1 VATVRARTLRAS
13 AGRLALCA
21 SLAWPVAIALVSAS
35 APARAQEDPELE
47 RLRGAIRESR
57 DRVATYE
64 REHRGLLE
72 TVEALDRAA
81 AVIARD
87 LAHVRR
93 VSERAR
99 ETLERVEAEAAAIRE
114 RRKML
119 ERAMSSRAVAL
130 YKAGSAGPVRLLF
143 AADGVRDLLS
153 RLNTLELLL
162 GHDIDL
168 LERHRVESAAL
179 IEAEVRAREALK
191 SRDEALAQLGERSDQ
206 LKRERGTK
214 RKLVA
219 RLHQDRSRERAA
231 LVELE
236 TAARALEETLTSLR
250 RAPAPRSEPLGP
262 PFESLRERLAPPVEA
277 PIVTSFGRV
286 VDAEFKTETFQN
298 GVEFD
303 APLGAAVR
311 AVAAGLVRYAGWF
324 RGYGKL
330 VILDHGDEYFT
341 ISGHLA
347 DIQVEV
353 GDEVESRGVIGTVGD
368 TGSLSGPRLYFEVRQ
383 GREPQDPRKWL
394 RLRDT
399 G

>member
-1 VATVRARTLRAS
+1 MRAGTLGASVAWLS
-13 AGRLALCA
+13 
-21 SLAWPVAIALVSAS
+21 AIALISAV
-35 APARAQEDPELE
+35 ALARAEDEPELE
-47 RLRGAIRESR
+47 QLRGAIRESR

-64 REHRGLLE
+64 REQRGLLE

-81 AVIARD
+81 AAITRD
-87 LAHVRR
+87 LVQIRR
-93 VSERAR
+93 VSKLAR
-99 ETLERVEAEAAAIRE
+99 ETLERVEAEAAVIRE
-114 RRKML
+114 RRTVL
-119 ERAMSSRAVAL
+119 ERAMSGRAVAL

-143 AADGVRDLLS
+143 AADGLRDLLS
-153 RLNTLELLL
+153 RLNTLKLLL

-179 IEAEVRAREALK
+179 FEAEARAREALK
-191 SRDEALAQLGERSDQ
+191 GRDAALARLRERSDQ
-206 LKRERGTK
+206 LKGEREAK
-214 RKLVA
+214 RRLVA
-219 RLHQDRSRERAA
+219 RLHQDRTRERAA

-236 TAARALEETLTSLR
+236 AAARALEETLTSLR
-250 RAPAPRSEPLGP
+250 QAPTRRSESLGP
-262 PFESLRERLAPPVEA
+262 PFASLRERLSPPVDA
-277 PIVTSFGRV
+277 PIATSFGRV
-286 VDAEFKTETFQN
+286 VDAEFKTETFRS

-303 APLGAAVR
+303 APLGAAVE
-311 AVAAGLVRYAGWF
+311 AVAAGQVRFAGWF

-347 DIQVEV
+347 DIRVEV

-368 TGSLSGPRLYFEVRQ
+368 TGSLSGPRLYFEVRH
-383 GREPQDPRKWL
+383 GREPQDPTKWL

>member
-1 VATVRARTLRAS
+1 MRAGTLGASVAWVA
-13 AGRLALCA
+13 
-21 SLAWPVAIALVSAS
+21 AIAFVSAA
-35 APARAQEDPELE
+35 APARAEDEPELE
-47 RLRGAIRESR
+47 RLRDAIRESR
-57 DRVATYE
+57 DRVVTYE
-64 REHRGLLE
+64 REQRGLLE
-72 TVEALDRAA
+72 TVEALDRSA

-99 ETLERVEAEAAAIRE
+99 ETLERVESEAAAIRE
-114 RRKML
+114 RRNGL

-143 AADGVRDLLS
+143 AADGVRDLLA
-153 RLNTLELLL
+153 RLNTLKLLL

-179 IEAEVRAREALK
+179 AEAEARAREALK
-191 SRDEALAQLGERSDQ
+191 GRNEALARLRERSDQ
-206 LKRERGTK
+206 LKRERQTK

-219 RLHQDRSRERAA
+219 RLHRDRTRERAA

-236 TAARALEETLTSLR
+236 TAARALEETLASLR
-250 RAPAPRSEPLGP
+250 QAPARRSEPSGP
-262 PFESLRERLAPPVEA
+262 PFASLRERLAPPVEA
-277 PIVTSFGRV
+277 PIATPFGRV
-286 VDAEFKTETFQN
+286 VDAEFKTETFRS

-303 APLGAAVR
+303 APIGVAVE
-311 AVAAGLVRYAGWF
+311 AVAAGQVRFAGWF

-347 DIQVEV
+347 DIRVEV

-368 TGSLSGPRLYFEVRQ
+368 TGSLSGPRLYFEVRH
-383 GREPQDPRKWL
+383 GREPQDPRGWL

>member
-1 VATVRARTLRAS
+1 MRIGTLGASVAWLVAIVLITVASPVRAEDEPDLEELR
-13 AGRLALCA
+13 R
-21 SLAWPVAIALVSAS
+21 
-35 APARAQEDPELE
+35 AR
-47 RLRGAIRESR
+47 RESR
-57 DRVATYE
+57 ERVTRYA
-64 REHRGLLE
+64 REQRGLLE
-72 TVEALDRAA
+72 TVEALDRSAA
-81 AVIARD
+81 AISRD

-99 ETLERVEAEAAAIRE
+99 ETLERVEAEADVIRE
-114 RRKML
+114 RRKVL

-153 RLNTLELLL
+153 RLNTLKMLL

-179 IEAEVRAREALK
+179 LEAEVRAREALEG
-191 SRDEALAQLGERSDQ
+191 RDEARAPRRARSGK
-206 LKRERGTK
+206 LKRERETK

-250 RAPAPRSEPLGP
+250 QASAPRSEPLGP
-262 PFESLRERLAPPVEA
+262 PFASLREQLAPPVDA
-277 PIVTSFGRV
+277 PIATSFGRV
-286 VDAEFKTETFQN
+286 VDAEFKTETFQS

-303 APLGAAVR
+303 APLGVAVE
-311 AVAAGLVRYAGWF
+311 AVAAGQVRFAGWF

-347 DIQVEV
+347 DIRVGV
-353 GDEVESRGVIGTVGD
+353 GDEVEARGVIGTVGD

-383 GREPQDPRKWL
+383 GREPLDPRKWL

>member
-1 VATVRARTLRAS
+1 MRTGTLGASVAWVA
-13 AGRLALCA
+13 
-21 SLAWPVAIALVSAS
+21 AIALVSAA
-35 APARAQEDPELE
+35 APARAEDEPELE
-47 RLRGAIRESR
+47 RLRDAIRESR
-57 DRVATYE
+57 DRVVTYE
-64 REHRGLLE
+64 REQRGLLE

-81 AVIARD
+81 AAIRRD

-99 ETLERVEAEAAAIRE
+99 ETLERVESEAAAIRE
-114 RRKML
+114 RREVI

-143 AADGVRDLLS
+143 AADGVRDLLA
-153 RLNTLELLL
+153 RLNTLKLLL

-179 IEAEVRAREALK
+179 AEAEARAREALK
-191 SRDEALAQLGERSDQ
+191 GRDEALARLRERSDQ
-206 LKRERGTK
+206 LKRERETK
-214 RKLVA
+214 RELVA
-219 RLHQDRSRERAA
+219 RLHRDRTRERAA
-231 LVELE
+231 LIELE

-250 RAPAPRSEPLGP
+250 QAPARRSEPSGP
-262 PFESLRERLAPPVEA
+262 PFASLRKRLAPPVEA
-277 PIVTSFGRV
+277 PIATSFGRV
-286 VDAEFKTETFQN
+286 VDAEFKTETFQS

-303 APLGAAVR
+303 APIGVAVE
-311 AVAAGLVRYAGWF
+311 AVAAGQVRFAGWF

-330 VILDHGDEYFT
+330 VILDPGDEYFT

-347 DIQVEV
+347 DIWVEV
-353 GDEVESRGVIGTVGD
+353 GDEVKSRGVIGTVGD
-368 TGSLSGPRLYFEVRQ
+368 TGSLSGPRLYFEVRH
-383 GREPQDPRKWL
+383 GREALDPRGWL

>member
-1 VATVRARTLRAS
+1 MRAGTL
-13 AGRLALCA
+13 GALF
-21 SLAWPVAIALVSAS
+21 AWLSAIALISAA
-35 APARAQEDPELE
+35 APARAEDEPELE
-47 RLRGAIRESR
+47 QLRGAIRESR

-64 REHRGLLE
+64 REQRGLLE

-81 AVIARD
+81 AAITRD
-87 LAHVRR
+87 LVQVRR
-93 VSERAR
+93 VSEQAR
-99 ETLERVEAEAAAIRE
+99 ETLERVEAEAAVIRE
-114 RRKML
+114 RRKVL
-119 ERAMSSRAVAL
+119 ERAMSGRAVAL

-143 AADGVRDLLS
+143 AADGLRDLLS
-153 RLNTLELLL
+153 RLNTLKLLL

-179 IEAEVRAREALK
+179 FEAEARAREALK
-191 SRDEALAQLGERSDQ
+191 GRDEALARLRERSDQ
-206 LKRERGTK
+206 LKGERAAK

-219 RLHQDRSRERAA
+219 RLHQDRTRERAA

-236 TAARALEETLTSLR
+236 AAARALEETLTSLR
-250 RAPAPRSEPLGP
+250 QAPTRRSEPLGP
-262 PFESLRERLAPPVEA
+262 PFASLRERLVPPVDA
-277 PIVTSFGRV
+277 PIATSFGRV
-286 VDAEFKTETFQN
+286 VDAEFKTETFRS

-303 APLGAAVR
+303 APLGLAVE
-311 AVAAGLVRYAGWF
+311 AVAAGQVRFAGWF

-347 DIQVEV
+347 DIRVEV

-368 TGSLSGPRLYFEVRQ
+368 TGSLSGPRLYFEVRH
-383 GREPQDPRKWL
+383 GREPQNPTKWL

>member
-1 VATVRARTLRAS
+1 MRAGTVGASVAWVA
-13 AGRLALCA
+13 
-21 SLAWPVAIALVSAS
+21 AIALIAAA
-35 APARAQEDPELE
+35 APARAEDEPELE
-47 RLRGAIRESR
+47 RLREAIRESR
-57 DRVATYE
+57 DRVTTYE
-64 REHRGLLE
+64 REQRGLLE

-81 AVIARD
+81 AVIRRD

-99 ETLERVEAEAAAIRE
+99 ETLKSAEAETAAIRE
-114 RRKML
+114 RRKVL

-143 AADGVRDLLS
+143 AADGVRDMLS
-153 RLNTLELLL
+153 RLNTLKLLL

-168 LERHRVESAAL
+168 LDRHRVESAAL
-179 IEAEVRAREALK
+179 IKAEARAREALK
-191 SRDEALAQLGERSDQ
+191 GRDEALAQLRERSDQ
-206 LKRERGTK
+206 LKREREAK

-219 RLHQDRSRERAA
+219 RLHQDRASERAA

-236 TAARALEETLTSLR
+236 AASRALEETLTSLR
-250 RAPAPRSEPLGP
+250 QTPTRKSEILGP

-277 PIVTSFGRV
+277 PIATSFGRV
-286 VDAEFKTETFQN
+286 VDAEFKTETFQS
-298 GVEFD
+298 GLEFD
-303 APLGAAVR
+303 APLGVAVE
-311 AVAAGLVRYAGWF
+311 AVAAGQVRFAGWF
-324 RGYGKL
+324 RGYGKI
-330 VILDHGDEYFT
+330 VILDHGGEYFT

-347 DIQVEV
+347 DIRVEV
-353 GDEVESRGVIGTVGD
+353 GDEVKSRGVIGTVGD
-368 TGSLSGPRLYFEVRQ
+368 TGSLSGPRLYFEVRH

>member
-1 VATVRARTLRAS
+1 VAAVRAGTLGAS
-13 AGRLALCA
+13 I
-21 SLAWPVAIALVSAS
+21 AWVAAIALVSAV
-35 APARAQEDPELE
+35 APARAEDEPELE
-47 RLRGAIRESR
+47 RLRDAIRESR
-57 DRVATYE
+57 DRVVTYE
-64 REHRGLLE
+64 REQRGLLE

-81 AVIARD
+81 AVIRRD
-87 LAHVRR
+87 LTHVRR

-99 ETLERVEAEAAAIRE
+99 ETLKRVESEAAEIRE
-114 RRKML
+114 RREVI

-143 AADGVRDLLS
+143 AADGVRELLA
-153 RLNTLELLL
+153 RLNTLKLLL

-179 IEAEVRAREALK
+179 AEAEARAREALK
-191 SRDEALAQLGERSDQ
+191 GRDEALARLRERSDQ
-206 LKRERGTK
+206 LKRERETK
-214 RKLVA
+214 RELVA
-219 RLHQDRSRERAA
+219 RLHRDRTRERAA

-250 RAPAPRSEPLGP
+250 QAPARRSKPSGP
-262 PFESLRERLAPPVEA
+262 PFASLRERLAPPVEA
-277 PIVTSFGRV
+277 PIATSFGRV
-286 VDAEFKTETFQN
+286 VDAEFKTETFQS

-303 APLGAAVR
+303 APIGVAVE
-311 AVAAGLVRYAGWF
+311 AVAAGQVRFAGWF

-347 DIQVEV
+347 DIRVEV
-353 GDEVESRGVIGTVGD
+353 GDEVKSRGVIGTVGD
-368 TGSLSGPRLYFEVRQ
+368 TGSLSGPRLYFEVRH
-383 GREPQDPRKWL
+383 GREPLDPRGWF

>member
-1 VATVRARTLRAS
+1 MRAGTVGASVAWVA
-13 AGRLALCA
+13 
-21 SLAWPVAIALVSAS
+21 AIALIA
-35 APARAQEDPELE
+35 AATPARAEDEPELE
-47 RLRGAIRESR
+47 RLREAIRESR
-57 DRVATYE
+57 DRVTTYE
-64 REHRGLLE
+64 REQRGLLE

-81 AVIARD
+81 AVIRRD

-99 ETLERVEAEAAAIRE
+99 ETLKSAEAETAAIRE
-114 RRKML
+114 RRKVL

-143 AADGVRDLLS
+143 AADGVRDMLS
-153 RLNTLELLL
+153 RLNTLKLLL

-168 LERHRVESAAL
+168 LDRHRVESAAL
-179 IEAEVRAREALK
+179 IEAEARAREALK
-191 SRDEALAQLGERSDQ
+191 GRDEALAQLRERSDQ
-206 LKRERGTK
+206 LKREREAK

-219 RLHQDRSRERAA
+219 RLHQDRASERAA

-236 TAARALEETLTSLR
+236 AASRALEETLTSLR
-250 RAPAPRSEPLGP
+250 QTPTRKSEILGP

-277 PIVTSFGRV
+277 PIATSFGRV
-286 VDAEFKTETFQN
+286 VDAEFKTETFQS
-298 GVEFD
+298 GLEFD
-303 APLGAAVR
+303 APLGVAVE
-311 AVAAGLVRYAGWF
+311 AVAAGQVRFAGWF
-324 RGYGKL
+324 RGYGKI
-330 VILDHGDEYFT
+330 VILDHGGEYFT

-347 DIQVEV
+347 DIRVEV
-353 GDEVESRGVIGTVGD
+353 GDEVKSRGVIGTVGD
-368 TGSLSGPRLYFEVRQ
+368 TGSLSGPRLYFEVRH